1 MLVLAL
7 QEEEDHAGARQ
18 ERQAGPQPDRGDG
31 LRDEQVRGQAHSYH
45 HVSMSV
51 NLFRSGSAS
60 GGYSSGLEAAYH
72 NYGKDIFTES
82 LDLYKLLLTGMDM
95 ESWRSDKYSNG
106 RYKVRIL

>member
-18 ERQAGPQPDRGDG
+18 EREAGAQPDRGDG

-60 GGYSSGLEAAYH
+60 GGY
-72 NYGKDIFTES
+72 
-82 LDLYKLLLTGMDM
+82 
-95 ESWRSDKYSNG
+95 
-106 RYKVRIL
+106 